1 MRRMKQTDPQFKL
14 RLPQDLKDRLESV
27 AASSRRSLT
36 AEIIARLEI
45 SLLSESGED
54 KIIPASKAR
63 ELAEVARRE
72 IPAVVRE
79 RVLQAI
85 RRAVAMGHGSAT
97 VHFDDLGLEALPESY
112 LEQLIDGIDGDL
124 KAAGYQTE
132 WDGGLGVWINF

>member
-1 MRRMKQTDPQFKL
+1 MN
-14 RLPQDLKDRLESV
+14 
-27 AASSRRSLT
+27 

-45 SLLSESGED
+45 GFLSEAGAD
-54 KIIPASKAR
+54 KLMPASKAR
-63 ELAEVARRE
+63 ELADVARRE

-85 RRAVAMGHGSAT
+85 RRAVTMGHGSAT
-97 VHFDDLGLEALPESY
+97 VHLDDLGLEVLPESY
-112 LEQLIDGIDGDL
+112 LEQLIDGIDSDL